1 MLFAVLKALL
11 ILNNDAKVRG
21 YVLSA
26 KTFCKNFCL
35 DGEKF
40 LGGIMDKKERINKVF
55 EYLRFSGVVKTQAD
69 MACAMGAS
77 RSNISSA
84 LSGKTDVLT
93 DSFLERVARTFGINE
108 MWLLYGEGEMLKPT
122 TNSATIN
129 APNHGLIAV
138 GNGNTNTLNT
148 TTPATETEEIP
159 EAEVAVIPTELYKDP
174 NTNLYQYTE
183 VNDVETQPIVH
194 QFSPHDRF
202 YRVINSSMSPKLLAS
217 DVVALQRVD
226 INDSIPGCVYMID
239 HRTKGSFLRKVTDQG
254 DSLLLTSYNK
264 EDYPDFTVYKKDVLN
279 LARVVGLIR
288 TDI

>member
-1 MLFAVLKALL
+1 MADNQELKE
-11 ILNNDAKVRG
+11 IIRKI
-21 YVLSA
+21 
-26 KTFCKNFCL
+26 
-35 DGEKF
+35 KF
-40 LGGIMDKKERINKVF
+40 LKGLSQKEIAAELDSSATYLSDMIHGRVPFSDEFRSNINKVF
-55 EYLRFSGVVKTQAD
+55 PDCIPED
-69 MACAMGAS
+69 N
-77 RSNISSA
+77 SN
-84 LSGKTDVLT
+84 T
-93 DSFLERVARTFGINE
+93 
-108 MWLLYGEGEMLKPT
+108 
-122 TNSATIN
+122 ATIN

-138 GNGNTNTLNT
+138 GNHTTNTLNT
-148 TTPATETEEIP
+148 TTPATETEDIT

-254 DSLLLTSYNK
+254 DTLLLTSYNK
-264 EDYPDFTVYKKDVLN
+264 EDYPDFIVYKKDVLN

>member
-1 MLFAVLKALL
+1 MADNQELKE
-11 ILNNDAKVRG
+11 IIRKI
-21 YVLSA
+21 
-26 KTFCKNFCL
+26 
-35 DGEKF
+35 KF
-40 LGGIMDKKERINKVF
+40 LKGLSQKEIAAELDSSATYLSDMIHGRVPFSDEFRSNINKVF
-55 EYLRFSGVVKTQAD
+55 PDCISED
-69 MACAMGAS
+69 N
-77 RSNISSA
+77 SNIISI
-84 LSGKTDVLT
+84 GTNT
-93 DSFLERVARTFGINE
+93 GIA
-108 MWLLYGEGEMLKPT
+108 
-122 TNSATIN
+122 ATIN
-129 APNHGLIAV
+129 SGNVYHGV
-138 GNGNTNTLNT
+138 T
-148 TTPATETEEIP
+148 TTPATETEDIP

-254 DSLLLTSYNK
+254 DSLLLSSYNK
-264 EDYPDFTVYKKDVLN
+264 EDYPDFVVHKKDVLN

>member
-1 MLFAVLKALL
+1 MKKIERFDKYMEFKGLNDNKVTTQVGLSTGTIGKSRKPNRDLSDKVVEQ
-11 ILNNDAKVRG
+11 ILNF
-21 YVLSA
+21 Y
-26 KTFCKNFCL
+26 
-35 DGEKF
+35 
-40 LGGIMDKKERINKVF
+40 
-55 EYLRFSGVVKTQAD
+55 
-69 MACAMGAS
+69 
-77 RSNISSA
+77 
-84 LSGKTDVLT
+84 TDLN
-93 DSFLERVARTFGINE
+93 RA
-108 MWLLYGEGEMLKPT
+108 WLLAGEGEMLKHSSPT
-122 TNSATIN
+122 ATIN

-138 GNGNTNTLNT
+138 GNHTTNTLNT
-148 TTPATETEEIP
+148 TTPAPETEDIP

-183 VNDVETQPIVH
+183 VNNVETQPIVH

-264 EDYPDFTVYKKDVLN
+264 EDYPDFVVYKKDVLN

>member
-1 MLFAVLKALL
+1 MNSISRFKIL
-11 ILNNDAKVRG
+11 ISYAISQG
-21 YVLSA
+21 YAENQKDLGRKLGYSSESA
-26 KTFCKNFCL
+26 FSQVVN
-35 DGEKF
+35 
-40 LGGIMDKKERINKVF
+40 NKVQTPKELSTKLKFIIPELNIDWF
-55 EYLRFSGVVKTQAD
+55 ET
-69 MACAMGAS
+69 
-77 RSNISSA
+77 
-84 LSGKTDVLT
+84 
-93 DSFLERVARTFGINE
+93 
-108 MWLLYGEGEMLKPT
+108 GEGEMLNPQPT
-122 TNSATIN
+122 ATIN

-148 TTPATETEEIP
+148 TTPAPETEEIP

-264 EDYPDFTVYKKDVLN
+264 EDYPDFIVFKKDVLN

>member
-1 MLFAVLKALL
+1 MKKIERFDKYMEFKGLNDNKVTTQVGLSTGTIGKSRKPNRDLSDKVVEQ
-11 ILNNDAKVRG
+11 ILNF
-21 YVLSA
+21 Y
-26 KTFCKNFCL
+26 
-35 DGEKF
+35 
-40 LGGIMDKKERINKVF
+40 
-55 EYLRFSGVVKTQAD
+55 
-69 MACAMGAS
+69 
-77 RSNISSA
+77 
-84 LSGKTDVLT
+84 TDLN
-93 DSFLERVARTFGINE
+93 RA
-108 MWLLYGEGEMLKPT
+108 WLLAGEGEMLNPQPT
-122 TNSATIN
+122 ATIN

-138 GNGNTNTLNT
+138 GNHTTNTYNT
-148 TTPATETEEIP
+148 TTPATETEDIP

-254 DSLLLTSYNK
+254 DSLLLSSYNK
-264 EDYPDFTVYKKDVLN
+264 EDYPDFVVHKKDVLN

>member
-1 MLFAVLKALL
+1 MNIKDRIYLFVEAKGISIKRFEELCSLSNGYVSSMRKGFGAEK
-11 ILNNDAKVRG
+11 LNN
-21 YVLSA
+21 
-26 KTFCKNFCL
+26 
-35 DGEKF
+35 
-40 LGGIMDKKERINKVF
+40 
-55 EYLRFSGVVKTQAD
+55 
-69 MACAMGAS
+69 
-77 RSNISSA
+77 
-84 LSGKTDVLT
+84 VLT
-93 DSFLERVARTFGINE
+93 SFPDLNRE
-108 MWLLYGEGEMLKPT
+108 WLLYGEGEMLKHSSP
-122 TNSATIN
+122 SATIN

-138 GNGNTNTLNT
+138 GNHTTNTYNT
-148 TTPATETEEIP
+148 TTPATENEGIP

-239 HRTKGSFLRKVTDQG
+239 HRTKGSFLRKVADQG
-254 DSLLLTSYNK
+254 DTLLLSSYNK
-264 EDYPDFTVYKKDVLN
+264 EDYPDFTVYKRDVLN

>member
-1 MLFAVLKALL
+1 MTDNQTIKDRLL
-11 ILNNDAKVRG
+11 IYINYSGLKNASFEQLCGLSNGYINNSKGNFGAKKLEDILSNCPDLN
-21 YVLSA
+21 
-26 KTFCKNFCL
+26 
-35 DGEKF
+35 
-40 LGGIMDKKERINKVF
+40 
-55 EYLRFSGVVKTQAD
+55 
-69 MACAMGAS
+69 
-77 RSNISSA
+77 
-84 LSGKTDVLT
+84 
-93 DSFLERVARTFGINE
+93 RT
-108 MWLLYGEGEMLKPT
+108 WLLTGEGEMLNSQPST
-122 TNSATIN
+122 TITI
-129 APNHGLIAV
+129 G
-138 GNGNTNTLNT
+138 TNTGIAANINSGNVYHGVT
-148 TTPATETEEIP
+148 AAPATETEDIP

-254 DSLLLTSYNK
+254 DVLLLTSYNK
-264 EDYPDFTVYKKDVLN
+264 EDYPDFIVYKKDVLN

>member
-1 MLFAVLKALL
+1 MADNQELKE
-11 ILNNDAKVRG
+11 IIRKI
-21 YVLSA
+21 
-26 KTFCKNFCL
+26 
-35 DGEKF
+35 KF
-40 LGGIMDKKERINKVF
+40 LKGLSQKEIAA
-55 EYLRFSGVVKTQAD
+55 ELDSSATYLSDMIHGRVPFSD
-69 MACAMGAS
+69 EF
-77 RSNISSA
+77 RSNIN
-84 LSGKTDVLT
+84 
-93 DSFLERVARTFGINE
+93 RVFPDCISEDNSNTFTIGTNTGIA
-108 MWLLYGEGEMLKPT
+108 
-122 TNSATIN
+122 ATIN
-129 APNHGLIAV
+129 S
-138 GNGNTNTLNT
+138 GNVYQGVT
-148 TTPATETEEIP
+148 TTPATENEEIP

-254 DSLLLTSYNK
+254 DSLLLSSYNK
-264 EDYPDFTVYKKDVLN
+264 EDYPDFIVYKKDVLN

>member
-1 MLFAVLKALL
+1 MKANNEDKVLRIKALMDYL
-11 ILNNDAKVRG
+11 NLSQKAFATAIGVDASNLNAILNGKRN
-21 YVLSA
+21 
-26 KTFCKNFCL
+26 
-35 DGEKF
+35 
-40 LGGIMDKKERINKVF
+40 LGGGMIDKIILSFNNISRDWIETG
-55 EYLRFSGVVKTQAD
+55 EGQMTTQP
-69 MACAMGAS
+69 
-77 RSNISSA
+77 SNI
-84 LSGKTDVLT
+84 
-93 DSFLERVARTFGINE
+93 
-108 MWLLYGEGEMLKPT
+108 
-122 TNSATIN
+122 ATIN
-129 APNHGLIAV
+129 APNHGLISV
-138 GNGNTNTLNT
+138 GNHTTNTYNK
-148 TTPATETEEIP
+148 TPPAPETEEIP

-194 QFSPHDRF
+194 QFSTHDRF

-226 INDSIPGCVYMID
+226 IDDSIPGCVYMID

-264 EDYPDFTVYKKDVLN
+264 EDYPDFIVYKKDVLN

>member
-1 MLFAVLKALL
+1 MKRIEQFDKYMKFKGLNDNKVTTQLGISTGTIGKSRKPNRDLSDKVIEQ
-11 ILNNDAKVRG
+11 ILNF
-21 YVLSA
+21 Y
-26 KTFCKNFCL
+26 
-35 DGEKF
+35 
-40 LGGIMDKKERINKVF
+40 
-55 EYLRFSGVVKTQAD
+55 
-69 MACAMGAS
+69 
-77 RSNISSA
+77 
-84 LSGKTDVLT
+84 TDL
-93 DSFLERVARTFGINE
+93 NE
-108 MWLLYGEGEMLKPT
+108 VWLLTGEGEMLKHSSPT
-122 TNSATIN
+122 ATIN

-138 GNGNTNTLNT
+138 GNHTTNTLNT

-183 VNDVETQPIVH
+183 VNDVETQPIVR
-194 QFSPHDRF
+194 QFSQHDRF

-264 EDYPDFTVYKKDVLN
+264 EDYPDFTVHKRDVLN

>member
-1 MLFAVLKALL
+1 MNSISRFKILIRYAVSQ
-11 ILNNDAKVRG
+11 G
-21 YVLSA
+21 YAESQKDLGRKLGYSSESA
-26 KTFCKNFCL
+26 FSQVVN
-35 DGEKF
+35 
-40 LGGIMDKKERINKVF
+40 NKVQTPKELSTKLKFVIPELNTDWF
-55 EYLRFSGVVKTQAD
+55 ET
-69 MACAMGAS
+69 
-77 RSNISSA
+77 
-84 LSGKTDVLT
+84 
-93 DSFLERVARTFGINE
+93 
-108 MWLLYGEGEMLKPT
+108 GEGEMLKPT
-122 TNSATIN
+122 TNSATIGTN
-129 APNHGLIAV
+129 NGLVSV
-138 GNGNTNTLNT
+138 GNTYNNNNGSNKATS
-148 TTPATETEEIP
+148 ATEEDIP

-226 INDSIPGCVYMID
+226 IDDSIPGCVYMID

-254 DSLLLTSYNK
+254 ETLLLTSYNK
-264 EDYPDFTVYKKDVLN
+264 EDYPDFVVHKRDVLN

>member
-1 MLFAVLKALL
+1 MADNQELKE
-11 ILNNDAKVRG
+11 IIRKI
-21 YVLSA
+21 
-26 KTFCKNFCL
+26 
-35 DGEKF
+35 KF
-40 LGGIMDKKERINKVF
+40 LKGLSQKEIAAELDSSATYLSDMIHGRVPFSDEFRSNINKVF
-55 EYLRFSGVVKTQAD
+55 PDCISED
-69 MACAMGAS
+69 N
-77 RSNISSA
+77 SNI
-84 LSGKTDVLT
+84 
-93 DSFLERVARTFGINE
+93 I
-108 MWLLYGEGEMLKPT
+108 
-122 TNSATIN
+122 TI
-129 APNHGLIAV
+129 G
-138 GNGNTNTLNT
+138 TNTGIAANINSGNVYHGVAA
-148 TTPATETEEIP
+148 TPATETEDIP

-254 DSLLLTSYNK
+254 DVLLLTSYNK
-264 EDYPDFTVYKKDVLN
+264 EDYPDFVVHKKDVLN